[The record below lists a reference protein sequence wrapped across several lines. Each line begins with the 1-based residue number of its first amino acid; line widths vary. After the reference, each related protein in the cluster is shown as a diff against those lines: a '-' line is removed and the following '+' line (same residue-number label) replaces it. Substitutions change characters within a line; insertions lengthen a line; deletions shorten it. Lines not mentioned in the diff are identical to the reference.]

1 MRKTGRRAV
10 LFSAIVLAPLTAG
23 SVVQAGELSLGVAGG
38 SVSLPVTSLREHRFR
53 SVIQQRYDFSC
64 GSAAI
69 ATLLSHHYGRKVTE
83 EQAFEAMFRS
93 GNQAA
98 IQRFGF
104 SMLDM
109 KSYLATLGLRADGF
123 QVTLDQLAAVGVP
136 AITLINTKGF
146 KHFVVIKGLY
156 EGQILVGDPALG
168 LRVYERAE
176 FEEIWDRVL
185 FIVRDEV
192 PAARA
197 NFNQVAEW
205 KQLNRAPLDNGVN
218 RQGLGTRSLMLPG
231 FNEF

>member
-1 MRKTGRRAV
+1 MRKTGRWAV
-10 LFSAIVLAPLTAG
+10 LAGAIALAPAAPTSLA
-23 SVVQAGELSLGVAGG
+23 QAGEVSLGVAGG
-38 SVSLPVTSLREHRFR
+38 SVSLPVTSMRENRFR
-53 SVIQQRYDFSC
+53 SVIPQRYDFGC

-83 EQAFEAMFRS
+83 EQAFEAMFRA
-93 GNQAA
+93 GDQAA

-136 AITLINTKGF
+136 AVTLINTKGF

-156 EGQILVGDPALG
+156 DGRILVGDPALG
-168 LRVYERAE
+168 LKVYDRQA
-176 FEEIWDRVL
+176 FEEVWDRVL
-185 FIVRDEV
+185 FIVRDEL
-192 PAARA
+192 PAARS

-205 KQLNRAPLDNGVN
+205 KQLNRAPIDNGIN
-218 RQGLGTRSLMLPG
+218 RQGLATRSLMLPG